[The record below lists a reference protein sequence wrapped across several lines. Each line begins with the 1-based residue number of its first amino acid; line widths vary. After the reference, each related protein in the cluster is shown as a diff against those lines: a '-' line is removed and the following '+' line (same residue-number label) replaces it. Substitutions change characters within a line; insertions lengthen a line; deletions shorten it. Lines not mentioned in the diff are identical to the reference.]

1 MVLAEHGGLCQIC
14 FSRGLIEP
22 AVHVHH
28 KTHITPE
35 NVDDPNVTLNE
46 NNLMALCESC
56 HQEQHRTKRW
66 RCDAFG
72 RVTL

>member
-14 FSRGLIEP
+14 LSRGLIEP

-28 KTHITPE
+28 KKNITPE
-35 NVDDPNVTLNE
+35 NVDDPAVTLNE
-46 NNLMALCESC
+46 NNLMTLCERC
-56 HQEQHRTKRW
+56 HQEQHRSKRW